1 MYGMMK
7 PNMPGGMPGVSGHA
21 SHAGLISSVLQF
33 PMGGPD
39 GPLGGMGPDMPNV
52 MNGKLSLAPLIN
64 WEFD

>member
-7 PNMPGGMPGVSGHA
+7 PNMPGGMQG
-21 SHAGLISSVLQF
+21 F

-52 MNGKLSLAPLIN
+52 MNGQLLGALTGVRNPY
-64 WEFD
+64 W